1 MTAGA
6 DGLLGE
12 QGELLL
18 RVVDATPSP
27 MVVFLNGEGIRHVN
41 RRFEEVFGWSREEML
56 VHSYEVLAPE
66 RFRPM
71 LRERVEAFIGQDP
84 PRPVAWRPD
93 FLVRRKD
100 GTEFPIQYSAVPVS
114 VDEGLWVVVTLHD
127 VTSLRDSEQTAQA
140 ESRRYLT
147 LARLNEAVA
156 RAQDAPTLFDETCRI
171 AVEVGGFVCA
181 WVAEGSAGRPLR
193 RVASRGVGDDIAS
206 QVDEALAWGE
216 DRPPS
221 PTRQAVQVEQP
232 VYVNGIGPD
241 SDDDGWQATAN
252 DAGHGSVA
260 SLPLFRGGRAVAA
273 LTLVAANPA
282 DFDPATRELLESLA
296 RSVSIALD
304 AFEGQARTERLAVH
318 RRNLLRRLMDVQES
332 DRDRIAA
339 DIHDD
344 SVQALAAIDLR
355 LGMVRRR
362 AREVAPELGPAL
374 GQIWDVLGSATASL
388 RHLLF
393 SLEAPDVD
401 AGLRASLVEAAEHV
415 FLESPVRVEVHS
427 DDSELPGLLLGQAL
441 RIVKEALTNV
451 RRHSGAATVW
461 IDVNRSGH
469 GVEIRLRDD
478 GSGPGPIGQGGR
490 AATGSAAG
498 TGRVRGIVAM
508 RERAELSGGSCVVA
522 AGPEGRGTE
531 VVLWLPD
538 RLDEGVPLEPVAQV
552 PGDPDGPEGPEGPDS
567 VAGRDSVD
575 GLG

>member
-1 MTAGA
+1 MTAAGE
-6 DGLLGE
+6 GLFGG

-27 MVVFLNGEGIRHVN
+27 MLVFLDGEGIKHVN
-41 RRFEEVFGWSREEML
+41 RRFEEVFGWSREDML

-66 RFRPM
+66 RFRPV
-71 LRERVEAFIGQDP
+71 LRQAVQAFVGQDP
-84 PRPVAWRPD
+84 PRAVAWRPD

-100 GTEFPIQYSAVPVS
+100 GSEFPIQYSAVPVPGP
-114 VDEGLWVVVTLHD
+114 EGLWVVVTLHD
-127 VTSLRDSEQTAQA
+127 VTPLRDSEEAALA
-140 ESRRYLT
+140 ETRRYLT

-156 RAQDAPTLFDETCRI
+156 RAQDAATLFDEACRI
-171 AVEVGGFVCA
+171 AVEVGGFACS

-193 RVASRGVGDDIAS
+193 RVASCGVGDEIAA
-206 QVDEALAWGE
+206 QVDEALAWG
-216 DRPPS
+216 DDHPPS
-221 PTRQAVQVEQP
+221 PTRQAVQSEQP
-232 VYVNGIGPD
+232 VYVNGIT
-241 SDDDGWQATAN
+241 SDADDGWQASAG

-260 SLPLFRGGRAVAA
+260 SLPLLRGGRAVAA
-273 LTLVAANPA
+273 LTLVAENPA
-282 DFDPATRELLESLA
+282 DFDAETRELLEGLA

-304 AFEGQARTERLAVH
+304 AFEAQARTERLAVH

-374 GQIWDVLGSATASL
+374 EQIWDVLGSATASL

-427 DDSELPGLLLGQAL
+427 DDSELPDLLLGQAL

-451 RRHSGAATVW
+451 QRHSGAATVW

-469 GVEIRLRDD
+469 GVEIRVRDD
-478 GSGPGPIGQGGR
+478 GGGPGPIGQEGR
-490 AATGSAAG
+490 ATVGSAG
-498 TGRVRGIVAM
+498 GPGRVRGIVAM

-522 AGPEGRGTE
+522 PGPEGRGTE
-531 VVLWLPD
+531 VLLWLPD
-538 RLDEGVPLEPVAQV
+538 QLDEGVPLEPVDQV
-552 PGDPDGPEGPEGPDS
+552 PES
-567 VAGRDSVD
+567 RD
-575 GLG
+575 

>member
-1 MTAGA
+1 MTAGVE
-6 DGLLGE
+6 GLLGE

-27 MVVFLNGEGIRHVN
+27 MVVFLHGEGIKHVN

-56 VHSYEVLAPE
+56 AHSYEVLAPE
-66 RFRPM
+66 RFRAAM
-71 LRERVEAFIGQDP
+71 RARVEEFVGQDP
-84 PRPVAWRPD
+84 PRAVAWRPD
-93 FLVRRKD
+93 FLVRRRD
-100 GTEFPIQYSAVPVS
+100 GTEFPIQYAAVPFPGP
-114 VDEGLWVVVTLHD
+114 EGLWVVVTLHD
-127 VTSLRDSEQTAQA
+127 VTSLRDSEQAAQA
-140 ESRRYLT
+140 ETRRYLT

-156 RAQDAPTLFDETCRI
+156 RAQDATTLFDETCRI

-193 RVASRGVGDDIAS
+193 RVASCGVGDDIAS
-206 QVDEALAWGE
+206 VVDRALARG
-216 DRPPS
+216 DDAPPS
-221 PTRQAVQVEQP
+221 PTRQAVQTERSVF
-232 VYVNGIGPD
+232 VNGIG
-241 SDDDGWQATAN
+241 SVEDDGWQAAAG

-273 LTLVAANPA
+273 LTLVAENPA
-282 DFDPATRELLESLA
+282 DFDVDTRELLEGLA

-304 AFEGQARTERLAVH
+304 AFEAQARTERLAVH

-332 DRDRIAA
+332 ERDRIAA

-362 AREVAPELGPAL
+362 AREVAPELAPAL

-427 DDSELPGLLLGQAL
+427 DDSELPDLLLGQAL

-451 RRHSGAATVW
+451 HRHSGAATVW
-461 IDVNRSGH
+461 IDVNRSGQ
-469 GVEIRLRDD
+469 GVEIRVRDD
-478 GSGPGPIGQGGR
+478 GNGPGPVGPDAQVGPDGQDGR
-490 AATGSAAG
+490 ASPAASTPG
-498 TGRVRGIVAM
+498 VTGRVRGIVAM
-508 RERAELSGGSCVVA
+508 RERAELSGGSCVVTP
-522 AGPEGRGTE
+522 GPEGRGTE
-531 VVLWLPD
+531 VLLWLPD
-538 RLDEGVPLEPVAQV
+538 QLEEGVPLEPVDQ
-552 PGDPDGPEGPEGPDS
+552 PLD
-567 VAGRDSVD
+567 
-575 GLG
+575 